1 MVQVDLPA
9 AFAVGQICAMLSK
22 KYLKKESRKFTNRLL
37 GPMNIFLSCCF
48 APVGM
53 FLMIAWPSWEVMY
66 WTGWVEAPFNR
77 PYVAGFYILFGIAM
91 VVIGNVGFI
100 LAHHWYR
107 NSNDRRVVFGAVIGV
122 FFTLLPFLL
131 WPGTWLKVGTYEVV
145 TGGGG
150 DSFFSIPFFPA
161 WFVIISY
168 ISISITAMVIWLI
181 KWGNKL
187 EP

>member
-9 AFAVGQICAMLSK
+9 AFAIGQIFAILSK
-22 KYLKKESRKFTNRLL
+22 DYLKKESRKFTNRLI
-37 GPMNIFLSCCF
+37 GPLNIFLSCCF

-53 FLMIAWPSWEVMY
+53 FLMIGWPSWEVMY

-107 NSNDRRVVFGAVIGV
+107 NGNDRRVVYGAVVGV
-122 FFTLLPFLL
+122 ILTVLPFLL
-131 WPGTWLKVGTYEVV
+131 WRGTWLKVGTYEVV

-150 DSFFSIPFFPA
+150 NSFFSLPFLPA
-161 WFVIISY
+161 WFVIIGY
-168 ISISITAMVIWLI
+168 MCITIIAMTIWLI